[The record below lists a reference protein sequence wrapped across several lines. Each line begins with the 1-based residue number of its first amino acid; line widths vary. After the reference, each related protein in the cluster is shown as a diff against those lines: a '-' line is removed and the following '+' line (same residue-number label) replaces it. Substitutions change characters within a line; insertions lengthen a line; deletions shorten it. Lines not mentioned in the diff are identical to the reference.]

1 MDKPRK
7 PHLHATHRVLQY
19 IKATRGQGL
28 YFSSS
33 SPFHLKAFSDFD
45 CARYPDTCRSI
56 VGYGVF
62 LAHSLISWK
71 SMKQKKKKIPL
82 SFVEAEY

>member
-19 IKATRGQGL
+19 IKATPGQGL

-45 CARYPDTCRSI
+45 WLGTLTHADPSL
-56 VGYGVF
+56 VNYGVF

-71 SMKQKKKKIPL
+71 SKKQNKIPL